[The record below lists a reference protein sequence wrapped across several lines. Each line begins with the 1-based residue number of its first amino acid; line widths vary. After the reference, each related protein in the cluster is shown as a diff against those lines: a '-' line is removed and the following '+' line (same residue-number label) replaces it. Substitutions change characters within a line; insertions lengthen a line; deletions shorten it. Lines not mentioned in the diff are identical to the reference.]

1 MNKENRENKEREKLI
16 DQEAEGISKLGKL
29 LVDSNSSVEVG
40 YGFYDIRSEL
50 LIVND
55 MYWWYCKPVYML
67 NCMLA

>member
-1 MNKENRENKEREKLI
+1 MNKENREDKEREKLI

-40 YGFYDIRSEL
+40 YGFHAFISKL

-55 MYWWYCKPVYML
+55 MYW
-67 NCMLA
+67 

>member
-40 YGFYDIRSEL
+40 YGFHAFISKL

-55 MYWWYCKPVYML
+55 MYW
-67 NCMLA
+67 

>member
-55 MYWWYCKPVYML
+55 MY
-67 NCMLA
+67 